1 MSGSEFESDTSAP
14 GGQKA
19 APPAQPAIPIAP
31 QTIAADAA
39 QPLGYRLPST
49 PSIPPHPPGYRMR
62 RGLNWFFLG
71 LMYAS
76 YYLCR
81 RNLSIASPELT
92 KEFKFDNAQYGMI
105 NTGRDGG
112 YAVGQFINGLFT
124 DRLGGKQAMA
134 VGALATILLNV
145 MFGLIS
151 MTSITWMLVAMI
163 VVRTMD
169 GYLQAFGAPG
179 MVKINTS
186 WFQRRE
192 RGRFA
197 GIFGGMIQ
205 LGDVGVGFLGQIL
218 LAGFAIPILGIYVA
232 RQDWRAM
239 FFVPPAITL
248 LVLVFMWMAV
258 KNNPEEAGYTIPH
271 DDDEHGGGDIDQKL
285 PIGYVF
291 RRIASNPIAWINA
304 GAYFCTGFVRTA
316 TVAWWTKYMD
326 NRWHVGKDSHLYAAL
341 VWSLPIAAFVGSF
354 TSGVMSDTLFKGR
367 RAPVGALLYLIET
380 IVILISVFVLGHT
393 NHAGPLA
400 AVILLTAIAVTCNS
414 THSIIGTAAAMD
426 LGGRKMAGF
435 AAGVIDS
442 FQYFGAM
449 LAGWTLGSLID
460 NQLKLHG
467 LDGWNALF
475 WAMVPFS
482 AVGMALMTYIW
493 LSTRGRDVKGS

>member
-1 MSGSEFESDTSAP
+1 LAE
-14 GGQKA
+14 
-19 APPAQPAIPIAP
+19 PIASPAAGNDP
-31 QTIAADAA
+31 QDKA
-39 QPLGYRLPST
+39 
-49 PSIPPHPPGYRMR
+49 IPPHPPGYRLR
-62 RGLNWFFLG
+62 RGQNWFFLG

-92 KEFKFDNAQYGMI
+92 SEFKFSNEQYGAI

-112 YAVGQFINGLFT
+112 YAVGQFVNGLFA

-134 VGALATILLNV
+134 VGALGTILMNV
-145 MFGLIS
+145 VFGLIS
-151 MTSITWMLVAMI
+151 MTSISWMLIAMI
-163 VVRTMD
+163 GVRTID

-205 LGDVGVGFLGQIL
+205 LGDIGVGALGKIL
-218 LAGFAIPILGIYVA
+218 LAGFAIPILGVSIA
-232 RQDWRAM
+232 HQNWRSM

-248 LVLVFMWMAV
+248 VVVVLMWLTV
-258 KNNPEEAGYTIPH
+258 KNHPEEAGYSIPH
-271 DDDEHGGGDIDQKL
+271 DDDVHGGGDIDAKL
-285 PIGYVF
+285 PMSYIF
-291 RRIASNPIAWINA
+291 KKIASNPIAWINA

-316 TVAWWTKYMD
+316 TVAWWTKYMFD
-326 NRWHVGKDSHLYAAL
+326 RWHAGKDSGYYTAL

-354 TSGVMSDTLFKGR
+354 SSGIISDTLFKGK
-367 RAPVGALLYLIET
+367 RAPVGALLYFVET
-380 IVILISVFVLGHT
+380 LVILLSIYVLGHT
-393 NHAGPLA
+393 TWAGPLSA
-400 AVILLTAIAVTCNS
+400 TVLLTAIAVTCNS

-449 LAGWTLGSLID
+449 LAGWTLGITLDSQI
-460 NQLKLHG
+460 KAHG
-467 LDGWNALF
+467 LAGWNALF
-475 WAMVPFS
+475 WTMAPFS
-482 AVGMALMTYIW
+482 AAGMVLMMYIW